1 MALNRSP
8 VYKALTK
15 SNNLMWGGD
24 KFLMKIL
31 LAISL
36 ILIFGVGGYF
46 GYIFGGLLLY
56 FGRMSLVALAKW
68 DTDALPIIMDYI
80 LLKKYYLSRAIY
92 PGTYNNYIFTFNI
105 QKERAV
111 SSVPL
116 YWRIYYFF
124 FPATKIQPN
133 KKNKTMKKGNKK

>member
-1 MALNRSP
+1 MALDRSP
-8 VYKALTK
+8 IYKALTK

-92 PGTYNNYIFTFNI
+92 PGTYNNYIYTFNVL
-105 QKERAV
+105 KERAV

-116 YWRIYYFF
+116 YWRVYYFF
-124 FPATKIQPN
+124 FPAIKIHHKKQKKTIFKGIN
-133 KKNKTMKKGNKK
+133 K